1 MGSGGFEPPISALYQ
16 ILVTT
21 GDVKTMLEA
30 LSPADAVEQ
39 YLNHRRTE
47 ISDSSLQSQEYRLT
61 RFLEWCEET
70 DLQNMNDV
78 TGRRIHE
85 YTQWR
90 AEDVNNMTLRTQLST
105 VRTFIRFCE
114 QIDGVEQGV
123 SEKVLLPKVSRN
135 EETRRNDLLAS
146 PTADRILEYLDK
158 FEYATLRHGLFALI
172 WHTGFR
178 MGTAR
183 GLDVEDY
190 QAEEGYVKVHH
201 RPETGTPLKNGQ
213 QAEREVNL
221 SADVCEVLSNYRA
234 MHRPDVTDE
243 NGREPLFA
251 VQSGRAGK
259 TVIQKHIY
267 ALTRPCHHTNE
278 CPHDRD
284 PMECEAST
292 QYDAASKCPTSTS
305 PHPVRCGA
313 ITAHLNADVPKE
325 IASDRMDVSTDVLDK
340 HYDGRTQSE
349 RREQRP
355 YLDRP

>member
-1 MGSGGFEPPISALYQ
+1 
-16 ILVTT
+16 
-21 GDVKTMLEA
+21 MLEA
-30 LSPADAVEQ
+30 ISPADAVEQ

-61 RFLEWCEET
+61 RFLEWCDKT

-85 YTQWR
+85 FTQWR
-90 AEDVNNMTLRTQLST
+90 SMNVNNMTLRTQLST
-105 VRTFIRFCE
+105 IRVFIRFCE
-114 QIDGVEQGV
+114 QIDAVEQGV
-123 SEKVLLPKVSRN
+123 SHKVLLPKVNRHEESRKD
-135 EETRRNDLLAS
+135 DLLAE
-146 PTADRILEYLDK
+146 PTADRILKYLTK
-158 FEYATLRHGLFALI
+158 FEYATLRHALFALI

-183 GLDVEDY
+183 GLDVDDY
-190 QAEEGYVKVHH
+190 HANEQYVRIRH
-201 RPETGTPLKNGQ
+201 RPDTGTPLKNKQ

-221 SADVCEVLSNYRA
+221 SPDVCETLSNYVG
-234 MHRPDVTDE
+234 MHRPNVTDE

-251 VQSGRAGK
+251 VRSGRAGK

-267 ALTRPCHHTNE
+267 ALTRPCHYTNE

-284 PMECEAST
+284 PLECEANT
-292 QYDAASKCPTSTS
+292 QYDAASKCPSSTS
-305 PHPVRCGA
+305 PHPVRRGA

-349 RREQRP
+349 RREQRQS
-355 YLDRP
+355 YLDRL